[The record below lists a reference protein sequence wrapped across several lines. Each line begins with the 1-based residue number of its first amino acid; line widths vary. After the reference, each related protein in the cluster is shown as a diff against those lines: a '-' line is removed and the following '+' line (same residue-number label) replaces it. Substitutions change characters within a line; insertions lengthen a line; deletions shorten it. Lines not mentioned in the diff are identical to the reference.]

1 MPRARI
7 GAVVDRDVDVLV
19 VGAGPTGSTAARFAA
34 RAGAR
39 TLLLEKRPEIGTP
52 VRCGEGIGRTWLE
65 EVGVSPT
72 AEFVAHEIS
81 GLRVFAPDGSHL
93 TVPELGGGKGGYV
106 VERDLLDRALAKEA
120 ARAGA
125 EILVRAT
132 ATGLLNEDGA
142 VTGVRCEHWSE
153 TFDIRASVVIGADG
167 FESQVGRWAGLT
179 THLRTRD
186 LVPCLQYTLAGSEG
200 EPEFSDFYLGSMAP
214 GGYVWVFWKGQ
225 DVVNVGLGASL
236 AKLKDRA
243 EVKAYLDR
251 FVADHPN
258 LAKGEVIEEVAGGVS
273 TSLPV
278 ERSVADGL
286 LLAGDAARLID
297 PLTGAGIQN
306 GLISGRLAGE
316 TAAQGARDGDA
327 SSKALMAY
335 ERAWRARLEEELARH
350 YLIKEGLQRL
360 SDDTISHSIRA
371 LANENLTGITA
382 AKAVEILRSKCPEV
396 LAAFPGL
403 A

>member
-1 MPRARI
+1 MERQF
-7 GAVVDRDVDVLV
+7 DVLV

-34 RAGAR
+34 EAGAR

-65 EVGVSPT
+65 EVGLRPD
-72 AEFVAHEIS
+72 AEYLAHEIS
-81 GLRVFAPDGSHL
+81 GLRVFAPDGGHL
-93 TVPELGGGKGGYV
+93 TVPDLGGGKGGFV
-106 VERDLLDRALAKEA
+106 VERDLFDRALAKEA
-120 ARAGA
+120 AKSGT
-125 EILVRAT
+125 EILIRAT
-132 ATGLLNEDGA
+132 VVGLLKDDGRVVGA
-142 VTGVRCEHWSE
+142 RCEHWGE
-153 TFDIRASVVIGADG
+153 TFDVHASVVVGADG

-186 LVPCLQYTLAGSEG
+186 LVPCLQYTLAGARGESEY
-200 EPEFSDFYLGSMAP
+200 SDFYLGSMAP
-214 GGYVWVFWKGQ
+214 GGYAWIFWKGP

-251 FVADHPN
+251 FVAAQPS
-258 LAKGEVIEEVAGGVS
+258 LARAEVIEEVAGGVS

-286 LLAGDAARLID
+286 ILAGDAARLID

-306 GLISGRLAGE
+306 GLISGKLAGE
-316 TAAQGARDGDA
+316 TAARAAKEGDA
-327 SSKALMAY
+327 SAKALMDY
-335 ERAWRARLEEELARH
+335 ERGWRGRLDEELARH
-350 YLIKEGLQRL
+350 YLIKEGLQKL
-360 SDDTISHSIRA
+360 PDTTINAAIHA
-371 LANENLTGITA
+371 LAGEDLRGITA
-382 AKAVEILRSKCPEV
+382 ARVLDLLRTKCPEL

-403 A
+403 L